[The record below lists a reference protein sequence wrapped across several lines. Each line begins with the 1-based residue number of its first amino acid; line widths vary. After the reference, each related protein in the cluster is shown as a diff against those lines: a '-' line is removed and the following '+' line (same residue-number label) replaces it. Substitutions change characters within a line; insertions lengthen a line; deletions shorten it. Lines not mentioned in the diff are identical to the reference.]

1 MTRNHFTN
9 NFRPDLSVDLNNLA
23 LDPVEKAKDAIR
35 SEQIRLLEDT
45 FVSGIMREIEKKIK
59 TDYWVQLES

>member
-1 MTRNHFTN
+1 
-9 NFRPDLSVDLNNLA
+9 
-23 LDPVEKAKDAIR
+23 KAKDAIR